1 MPDPVDEEIELD
13 PPEGD
18 ESAAVDQQVVDE
30 EADESVPEGDEVDGE
45 DRQADQDIAAR
56 APSEGQQP
64 SRGESRQRALANEL
78 REARQRE
85 ADLNRRLD
93 TLIQG
98 QARPQPQGE
107 TPDARAQ
114 RLALLTPEERITAEL
129 NEAKQGFAREMFQ
142 TRLQLADSSD
152 RSAYQA
158 KATVDPLYKK
168 WEPKV
173 EAELQ
178 ELRKQNQNVDREKLL
193 YYLIGKSAVEGR
205 QAAKPGQRAEAQRRV
220 NSQRTRPAN
229 SGSDV
234 SANRRSGGGN
244 SLERRLENQSL

>member
-18 ESAAVDQQVVDE
+18 ESEAVDQQVVDE
-30 EADESVPEGDEVDGE
+30 EADESVSEGDEVDGE
-45 DRQADQDIAAR
+45 DRQADQDVAA
-56 APSEGQQP
+56 ASTESQQS
-64 SRGESRQRALANEL
+64 SRGENRHRVLANEL

-107 TPDARAQ
+107 TSEARAQ
-114 RLALLTPEERITAEL
+114 RLALLTSEERITAEL

-234 SANRRSGGGN
+234 SANRRGGGGN